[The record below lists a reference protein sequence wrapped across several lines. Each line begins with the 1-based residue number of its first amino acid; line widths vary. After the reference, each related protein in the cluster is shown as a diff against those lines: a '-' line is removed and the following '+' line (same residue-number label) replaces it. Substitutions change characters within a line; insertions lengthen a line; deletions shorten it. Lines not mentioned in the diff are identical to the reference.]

1 MRFEVSHSFAFGPE
15 VVAAALLDPAFE
27 ATLETIGPL
36 KERKVLSQEA
46 TGDGLVERRVRCVLA
61 LKLSGMAAGL
71 LGDADPAWIQV
82 ETWAADTMTWT
93 WRIEPEVHAE
103 LLSAE
108 GSTVI
113 AGDTQKATRTVTGDV
128 KVRVPLYGGK
138 VEGWIV
144 KGISEAYDEEATRLT
159 EWLEADAAKSR

>member
-1 MRFEVSHSFAFGPE
+1 MRFEVSHSFAFGPG

-46 TGDGLVERRVRCVLA
+46 TDDGLVERRVRCVLA

>member
-1 MRFEVSHSFAFGPE
+1 MRFEVSHSFAVGPE
-15 VVAAALLDPAFE
+15 VVAAAVLDPAFQ
-27 ATLETIGPL
+27 ATLETIGSL

-61 LKLSGMAAGL
+61 LRMSGMAASL

-93 WRIEPEVHAE
+93 WRIEPEIHAE
-103 LLSAE
+103 LLSAA

-113 AGDTQKATRTVTGDV
+113 GGEPEKAIRTVVGDV

-144 KGISEAYDEEATRLT
+144 KGITEAYDEEATLLT
-159 EWLEADAAKSR
+159 EWLETSEKR